1 VERIFLDQLAIGR
14 EGTSTRRTVTEAD
27 IVAFCG
33 LSGDFDPLHTDE
45 LFVQEQPA
53 LRGRTAHDLLV
64 LAISSGLRSEMNDW
78 HVISRL
84 GVQRRSHLPVYPGDT
99 LHVRWRISSI
109 QPSRSRPG
117 VGVVRLTVEVVNQ
130 DGEVVQEGTDELLVG
145 GPDTGEAE
153 AEQTEP

>member
-1 VERIFLDQLAIGR
+1 VERISLDQLAIGR
-14 EGTSTRRTVTEAD
+14 EGTSARRTVTEAD

-45 LFVQEQPA
+45 LFVHEQPA

-84 GVQRRSHLPVYPGDT
+84 GVQRRSHSPVYPGDT
-99 LHVRWRISSI
+99 LHVRWRVSSI

-117 VGVVRLTVEVVNQ
+117 VGVVRLSIEVVNQ
-130 DGEVVQEGTDELLVG
+130 DGEVVQEGTDELLIG

-153 AEQTEP
+153 VEQTEQ